1 MRILHIDKWLVV
13 AVVIAL
19 STLSWWMPVEQRP
32 MVAALV
38 TGPEKRHIADYD
50 LTDFDLTTM
59 NAAGRPRYYLQARS
73 LRHYADDDTSEVSLP
88 RLTIFRQG
96 GASPWFVR
104 AEQALVTAGAETVF
118 LQDQVK
124 LERLTEDKGDKLEIL
139 TPALKVVPAKE
150 YAETDQPVTI
160 VTALGVTR
168 AVGMQADLK
177 QKHLELLAQVR
188 GEYAKQ

>member
-1 MRILHIDKWLVV
+1 
-13 AVVIAL
+13 
-19 STLSWWMPVEQRP
+19 VEQGP

-38 TGPEKRHIADYD
+38 TEPEKRHIADYD

-59 NAAGRPRYYLQARS
+59 NAAGRPRYYLKARS
-73 LRHYADDDTSEVSLP
+73 LRHYADDDTAEVSLP
-88 RLTIFRQG
+88 QLTIFRQ

-124 LERLTEDKGDKLEIL
+124 MERLTEDKGDKLEIL
-139 TPALKVVPAKE
+139 TPALKVVPAKQ

-168 AVGMQADLK
+168 AVGMHADLK
-177 QKHLELLAQVR
+177 EKHLELLAQVR